1 MNFFQSELAARLI
14 FILGIVNLVTGVLVF
29 ASCRCVPAMRI
40 TGQIM
45 KHAVYA
51 RFYKYHCY
59 IWWVF
64 WVSVVTHA
72 VIAIGFFGSP
82 F

>member
-1 MNFFQSELAARLI
+1 MEFFHSELAARLI
-14 FILGIVNLVTGVLVF
+14 FILAIVNMVTGTFIFLT
-29 ASCRCVPAMRI
+29 CRCIPGLSF
-40 TGQIM
+40 TGQLM

-51 RFYKYHCY
+51 RFYKIHCY

-64 WVSVVTHA
+64 WVSVLTHA
-72 VIAIGFFGSP
+72 VIAIGFLGSP